1 MAVGLPLKTTYAN
14 GDVFSA
20 QDVNDITGTINQN
33 VNPFTAGKNGFL
45 NSAMQVW
52 QRGTSVAVP
61 ASTLAYTADRFIVST
76 PAACASTI
84 SRQLT
89 SDTTNLPFIQYCTR
103 VQRNSGQTGAGFLDF
118 TQMFETLNSVRYAG
132 QTVTLSFYARRG
144 ANYSATSNLLKV
156 RVFTGTGTDQSV
168 YAGYTGS
175 AQPVDSSATLTTT
188 WQRFTFTFAV
198 GATATEIS
206 VALTNVTTGTA
217 GAADFF
223 EVTGM
228 QLEVGSTA
236 TPFQTATGTIQGEL
250 AACQRYLPSIIGSTN
265 TILGFGKNTS
275 QTAVLYKF
283 PVTARVAP
291 TGITTTTVSTDFYIY
306 NQSFST
312 GRPSAI
318 SFDFAGTDMAVLAT
332 THTAGSPTI
341 ALGQPTML
349 GISSGSGYILFT
361 GCEL

>member
-1 MAVGLPLKTTYAN
+1 MTKARS
-14 GDVFSA
+14 SA
-20 QDVNDITGTINQN
+20 DFAAGGPQV
-33 VNPFTAGKNGFL
+33 AGKNAVINGG
-45 NSAMQVW
+45 MDVW
-52 QRGTSVAVP
+52 QRGTSISVA

-84 SRQLT
+84 SRQPT
-89 SDTTNLPFIQYCTR
+89 SDTTNLPAIQYCAR

-118 TQMFETLNSVRYAG
+118 TQMFETSNSICYAG

-217 GAADFF
+217 GANDYF
-223 EVTGM
+223 EITGV
-228 QLEVGSTA
+228 QLEVGSVA
-236 TPFQTATGTIQGEL
+236 TPFSRAGGTIQGEL
-250 AACQRYLPSIIGSTN
+250 AACQRYYYVHASGATVAIGVGYNETGSSMGTHCKYAVTMRTGPSLVVATGTDYYTFYRNGANDNFN
-265 TILGFGKNTS
+265 TFIQGASGP
-275 QTAVLYKF
+275 QEA
-283 PVTARVAP
+283 A
-291 TGITTTTVSTDFYIY
+291 IY
-306 NQSFST
+306 NNSE
-312 GRPSAI
+312 I
-318 SFDFAGTDMAVLAT
+318 SG
-332 THTAGSPTI
+332 TAGMAGNCYTNN
-341 ALGQPTML
+341 AAAMVA
-349 GISSGSGYILFT
+349 FNA
-361 GCEL
+361 EL

>member
-14 GDVFSA
+14 GDVYSA
-20 QDVNDITGTINQN
+20 SDVNDTNGTINQN

-76 PAACASTI
+76 PASCASTI

-89 SDTTNLPFIQYCTR
+89 SDTTNLPFIQYCAR

-198 GATATEIS
+198 GATATELS

-228 QLEVGSTA
+228 QLEVGQTS
-236 TPFQTATGTIQGEL
+236 TPFQTATGNIQNEL
-250 AACQRYLPSIIGSTN
+250 AACQRYYWRNLASTVY
-265 TILGFGKNTS
+265 GYFGPF
-275 QTAVLYKF
+275 ACD
-283 PVTARVAP
+283 
-291 TGITTTTVSTDFYIY
+291 TTTNGNSSVFLPVPMRTTPTV
-306 NQSFST
+306 
-312 GRPSAI
+312 G
-318 SFDFAGTDMAVLAT
+318 
-332 THTAGSPTI
+332 
-341 ALGQPTML
+341 
-349 GISSGSGYILFT
+349 SSGSWMVYTNNTIKTTANQPALDSGGLQCCGISITGFT
-361 GCEL
+361 GLVAGAAGNVRSNNSTATYLEFLAEL

>member
-1 MAVGLPLKTTYAN
+1 MAVGLPLKTTYAD
-14 GDVFSA
+14 GDVYSA
-20 QDVNDITGTINQN
+20 SDVNDTNGTINQN

-89 SDTTNLPFIQYCTR
+89 SDTTNLPFIQYCAR

-118 TQMFETLNSVRYAG
+118 TQMFETANSVRYAG

-144 ANYSATSNLLKV
+144 ANYSATSNLLTV

-188 WQRFTFTFAV
+188 WQRFTFTFAIA
-198 GATATEIS
+198 ATATEIS

-217 GAADFF
+217 GADDYF
-223 EVTGM
+223 EITGV
-228 QLEVGSTA
+228 QLELGSVA
-236 TPFQTATGTIQGEL
+236 TPFSRNGATIQGEL
-250 AACQRYLPSIIGSTN
+250 AACQRYYIRLNDSSNALMANGNARNTTGTNLLCNLPTSMRVRPTSIEFTSLQISDGVTN
-265 TILGFGKNTS
+265 YL
-275 QTAVLYKF
+275 
-283 PVTARVAP
+283 VTAL
-291 TGITTTTVSTDFYIY
+291 TSGLG
-306 NQSFST
+306 NQSQQYLDATVASGLTQFRPMYLQQNGATGYVAFS
-312 GRPSAI
+312 A
-318 SFDFAGTDMAVLAT
+318 
-332 THTAGSPTI
+332 
-341 ALGQPTML
+341 
-349 GISSGSGYILFT
+349 
-361 GCEL
+361 EL